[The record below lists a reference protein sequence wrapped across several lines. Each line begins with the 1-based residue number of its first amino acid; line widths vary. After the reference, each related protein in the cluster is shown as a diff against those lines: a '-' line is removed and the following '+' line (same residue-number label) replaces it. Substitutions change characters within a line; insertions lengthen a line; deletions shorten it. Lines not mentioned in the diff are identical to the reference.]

1 MSELTENPISRRIVT
16 VSAVFVGAAVASV
29 LLPMLLL
36 AALIVD
42 AVMAVIVR
50 RPGAATRIVAFAWI
64 YLIGEVWA
72 VLALGL
78 VWLLGKDRSIAIT
91 YRLQAWWATWNY
103 RAFTLVFDVSFHT
116 EGSEA
121 AVPAPVIVLAR
132 HASLIDS
139 LLPVVFIAR
148 RHQINLRY
156 VLKRELLVDPAL
168 DIAGNRLPNHFI
180 DRASSDSESELASLR
195 ELSSAMSSSEGVVI
209 FPEGTRFSES
219 KRTRLVARQKNKQ
232 GTVAELTRAFRNVM
246 PPRPAGTL
254 AILDATDADVVVLAH
269 RGLEGFSGLGDVW
282 KGKIVGANVDV
293 KMWRVERA
301 LVPQGRSERTEWLY
315 RLWAEV
321 DEWVTTGGNGDG

>member
-1 MSELTENPISRRIVT
+1 MRNPISRRLVT
-16 VSAVFVGAAVASV
+16 ISLVFTAAAVISA
-29 LLPMLLL
+29 LLPILLM

-42 AVMAVIVR
+42 AVTVLIVR
-50 RPGAATRIVAFAWI
+50 RPGASTRIVVFVWI

-72 VLALGL
+72 ILALGL
-78 VWLLGKDRSIAIT
+78 VSLLGESRSLAIT
-91 YRLQAWWATWNY
+91 YSLQAWWAAWNY
-103 RAFTLVFDVSFHT
+103 RAFTLVFNVRFRA

-121 AVPAPVIVLAR
+121 AVPPPVIVLAR

-139 LLPVVFIAR
+139 LLPVVFIAH
-148 RHQINLRY
+148 RHKINLRY

-180 DRASSDSESELASLR
+180 DRESTDSESELASLR
-195 ELSSAMSSSEGVVI
+195 ELASGMSDREGVVI
-209 FPEGTRFSES
+209 FPEGTRFSEA
-219 KRTRLVARQKNKQ
+219 KHGRLVARQRNKQ
-232 GTVAELTRAFRNVM
+232 GTVAEVTRALRNVM

-282 KGKIVGANVDV
+282 AGEVIGADVAV
-293 KMWRVERA
+293 KMWRVERD
-301 LVPQGRSERTEWLY
+301 LIPRGRSERIEWLY

-321 DEWVTTGGNGDG
+321 DDWVSAGAGASG

>member
-1 MSELTENPISRRIVT
+1 MFELTENPISRRIVT
-16 VSAVFVGAAVASV
+16 VSVVFAAAAVTSA
-29 LLPMLLL
+29 LLPILLL

-50 RPGAATRIVAFAWI
+50 RPGAATRIVAFTWI

-72 VLALGL
+72 IVALGL
-78 VWLLGKDRSIAIT
+78 VTLLGKRRSVAIT
-91 YRLQAWWATWNY
+91 YRLQGWWATWNY

-121 AVPAPVIVLAR
+121 AVPPPVIVLAR

-139 LLPVVFIAR
+139 LLPVVFIAQ
-148 RHQINLRY
+148 RHHISLRY
-156 VLKRELLVDPAL
+156 VLKRELLIDPAL

-195 ELSSAMSSSEGVVI
+195 ELSSGMSDSEGVVI

-219 KRTRLVARQKNKQ
+219 KRARLVTRQRNKQ
-232 GTVAELTRAFRNVM
+232 GTVAELTRAFKNVM

-282 KGKIVGANVDV
+282 TGAVVGANVAV
-293 KMWRVERA
+293 KMWRVERG
-301 LVPQGRSERTEWLY
+301 LIPQGRSERTEWLY

-321 DEWVTTGGNGDG
+321 DDWVTAGGNVDG